1 MPEVLVDG
9 RPADRVPVDD
19 RGLLYGDHLFETVA
33 FVAGR
38 APLWDWHMARLQR
51 DAERLQIPS
60 PDPQELL
67 DESRQV
73 LDDAP
78 RAVVRITLTR
88 GSGGQ
93 AYFPPETTRPRRILM
108 RRPWPESIDRQ
119 RRFGLTVG
127 TSPIRLA
134 SGSTLAGIKHG
145 NRLEQVL
152 AAGRARKEGFD
163 EALLFDADGCLVE
176 AMASNVIVG
185 LDDRVITP
193 DTSRAG
199 VAGVGLAW
207 LREQGDVAIETGS
220 IKADELARAQWA
232 VVINSVVGI
241 RPIATLDGRRLTI
254 ADECRRW
261 QKLWDRL
268 FECADSSR

>member
-1 MPEVLVDG
+1 MPEVLVNG
-9 RPADRVPVDD
+9 RPADRLPVDD

-51 DAERLQIPS
+51 DAERLHIPS
-60 PDPQELL
+60 PDPQDLL
-67 DESRQV
+67 NESRQ
-73 LDDAP
+73 LLGDAP

-93 AYFPPETTRPRRILM
+93 AYFPPDTTEPRRILM
-108 RRPWPESIDRQ
+108 RRPWPESIERQ
-119 RRFGLTVG
+119 RRSGLVVG

-134 SGSTLAGIKHG
+134 SDSTLAGIKHG

-152 AAGRARKEGFD
+152 AAGRARKDGFD
-163 EALLFDADGCLVE
+163 EALLFDADGRLVE
-176 AMASNVIVG
+176 AIAGNVIVG
-185 LDDRVITP
+185 LGDRVITP

-199 VAGVGLAW
+199 VTGVGLAW
-207 LREQGDVAIETGS
+207 LREQDAVAIETGTAR
-220 IKADELARAQWA
+220 ADELTRAQWA
-232 VVINSVVGI
+232 VVINSVAGI
-241 RPIATLDGRRLTI
+241 RPIVNLDGRRLAI
-254 ADECRRW
+254 ADQCRCW